1 MAALTTTAK
10 TSDSFYDAIV
20 FNKFR
25 EILGGRVRTM
35 ITGSAPIS
43 KEVLNFL
50 KIAFCC
56 QIKEGYGQTESAAAV
71 SITFT
76 HDPEV
81 GHVGAPFPSCEIKL
95 VDVPD
100 MNYTSND

>member
-1 MAALTTTAK
+1 MQAKIKELTGMKKTFTEWGVAKKLAALEASAK
-10 TSDSFYDAIV
+10 TEDHFYDALV

-56 QIKEGYGQTESAAAV
+56 
-71 SITFT
+71 
-76 HDPEV
+76 
-81 GHVGAPFPSCEIKL
+81 
-95 VDVPD
+95 
-100 MNYTSND
+100 